1 MVGQPH
7 RNFMKMAS
15 WSSVSEHLVNPIGMS
30 DQLKWNNHI
39 MKIVLKNIT
48 KKYKN
53 KEVLSHLNF
62 EFDNKIYAFIGHNG
76 SGKSTLMRIITG
88 LIEPTQGE
96 VIFYQN
102 DKIIDYKKVKFG
114 YLSQEFNAFKE
125 FTVYEQ
131 LEYFAIMKKI
141 NKKVYS
147 NEIKKVL
154 VEVNLW
160 ENKDVKCKNLSGG
173 MIRRLGIAQTLL
185 GSPDVIILDEPVV
198 GLDPDERMRF
208 MEIIKSIQL
217 DIPIIFSTHIID
229 DISSLSPEIIF
240 FKNGQIKFNGSSSQ
254 FIDIAKGKIY
264 LCSRE
269 NLSKIKERIAS
280 IKISENTYRVIAS
293 NRLNYDFLQDITPCM
308 EDAYIYLNQDD

>member
-1 MVGQPH
+1 
-7 RNFMKMAS
+7 
-15 WSSVSEHLVNPIGMS
+15 
-30 DQLKWNNHI
+30 

-131 LEYFAIMKKI
+131 LEYFSIMKKI

>member
-1 MVGQPH
+1 
-7 RNFMKMAS
+7 
-15 WSSVSEHLVNPIGMS
+15 
-30 DQLKWNNHI
+30 

-229 DISSLSPEIIF
+229 DIGSLSPEIIL

-254 FIDIAKGKIY
+254 FIDSAKGKIY

-269 NLSKIKERIAS
+269 NLSKVKERISS

>member
-1 MVGQPH
+1 
-7 RNFMKMAS
+7 
-15 WSSVSEHLVNPIGMS
+15 
-30 DQLKWNNHI
+30 

-154 VEVNLW
+154 MEVNLW

-185 GSPDVIILDEPVV
+185 GSPDIIILDEPVV

-269 NLSKIKERIAS
+269 NLSKIKERIVS

>member
-1 MVGQPH
+1 
-7 RNFMKMAS
+7 
-15 WSSVSEHLVNPIGMS
+15 
-30 DQLKWNNHI
+30 

-125 FTVYEQ
+125 FSVYEQ

-254 FIDIAKGKIY
+254 FIDSAKGKVY
-264 LCSRE
+264 LCPRE
-269 NLSKIKERIAS
+269 DLGKVKERITS
-280 IKISENTYRVIAS
+280 IKISENTYKVIAS
-293 NRLNYDFLQDITPCM
+293 NRLNYDFLQDIIPCM

>member
-1 MVGQPH
+1 
-7 RNFMKMAS
+7 
-15 WSSVSEHLVNPIGMS
+15 
-30 DQLKWNNHI
+30 

-217 DIPIIFSTHIID
+217 DIPIIFSNHIID

-254 FIDIAKGKIY
+254 FIDSAKGKIY

-269 NLSKIKERIAS
+269 NLSKVKERITS

-293 NRLNYDFLQDITPCM
+293 NRLNYDFLQDVTPCM

>member
-1 MVGQPH
+1 
-7 RNFMKMAS
+7 
-15 WSSVSEHLVNPIGMS
+15 
-30 DQLKWNNHI
+30 

-96 VIFYQN
+96 VLFYQN

-154 VEVNLW
+154 MEVNLW

-229 DISSLSPEIIF
+229 DISSMSPKIIF
-240 FKNGQIKFNGSSSQ
+240 FKNGRIKFNGSSSQ

-269 NLSKIKERIAS
+269 NLTKVKERISS

>member
-1 MVGQPH
+1 
-7 RNFMKMAS
+7 
-15 WSSVSEHLVNPIGMS
+15 
-30 DQLKWNNHI
+30 

-185 GSPDVIILDEPVV
+185 GSPDIIILDEPVV

-229 DISSLSPEIIF
+229 DISSLSPEIIL

>member
-1 MVGQPH
+1 
-7 RNFMKMAS
+7 
-15 WSSVSEHLVNPIGMS
+15 
-30 DQLKWNNHI
+30 

-62 EFDNKIYAFIGHNG
+62 EFDNKIYAFIGHSG

-269 NLSKIKERIAS
+269 NLSKIKERIVS

>member
-1 MVGQPH
+1 
-7 RNFMKMAS
+7 
-15 WSSVSEHLVNPIGMS
+15 
-30 DQLKWNNHI
+30 

-254 FIDIAKGKIY
+254 FIDSAKGKIY

-269 NLSKIKERIAS
+269 NLSKIKKRIAS

>member
-1 MVGQPH
+1 
-7 RNFMKMAS
+7 
-15 WSSVSEHLVNPIGMS
+15 
-30 DQLKWNNHI
+30 

-96 VIFYQN
+96 VLFYQN
-102 DKIIDYKKVKFG
+102 DKIIDYKKLKFG

-154 VEVNLW
+154 MEVNLW

>member
-1 MVGQPH
+1 
-7 RNFMKMAS
+7 
-15 WSSVSEHLVNPIGMS
+15 
-30 DQLKWNNHI
+30 

-96 VIFYQN
+96 VLFYQN

-131 LEYFAIMKKI
+131 LEYFAIMKMI

-154 VEVNLW
+154 MEVNLW

-254 FIDIAKGKIY
+254 FIDSAKGKIY

-269 NLSKIKERIAS
+269 NLSKVKERITS

-293 NRLNYDFLQDITPCM
+293 NRLNYDFLQDVTPCM

>member
-1 MVGQPH
+1 
-7 RNFMKMAS
+7 
-15 WSSVSEHLVNPIGMS
+15 
-30 DQLKWNNHI
+30 

-154 VEVNLW
+154 MEVNLW

-185 GSPDVIILDEPVV
+185 GSPDIIILDEPVV

>member
-1 MVGQPH
+1 
-7 RNFMKMAS
+7 
-15 WSSVSEHLVNPIGMS
+15 
-30 DQLKWNNHI
+30 

-198 GLDPDERMRF
+198 GLNPDERMRF

>member
-1 MVGQPH
+1 
-7 RNFMKMAS
+7 
-15 WSSVSEHLVNPIGMS
+15 
-30 DQLKWNNHI
+30 

-154 VEVNLW
+154 MEVNLW

-173 MIRRLGIAQTLL
+173 MIRRLGIVQTLL
-185 GSPDVIILDEPVV
+185 GSPDIIILDEPVV

>member
-1 MVGQPH
+1 
-7 RNFMKMAS
+7 
-15 WSSVSEHLVNPIGMS
+15 
-30 DQLKWNNHI
+30 

-96 VIFYQN
+96 VLFYQN

-125 FTVYEQ
+125 FTAYEQ

-141 NKKVYS
+141 NRKVYS

-154 VEVNLW
+154 MEVNLW

-185 GSPDVIILDEPVV
+185 GSPDIIILDEPVV

-229 DISSLSPEIIF
+229 DISSLSPEIIL

-254 FIDIAKGKIY
+254 FIDSAKGKIY

-269 NLSKIKERIAS
+269 NLSKVKERISS

>member
-1 MVGQPH
+1 
-7 RNFMKMAS
+7 
-15 WSSVSEHLVNPIGMS
+15 
-30 DQLKWNNHI
+30 

-96 VIFYQN
+96 VLFYQN

-154 VEVNLW
+154 MEVDLW

-185 GSPDVIILDEPVV
+185 GSPDIIVLDEPVV

-208 MEIIKSIQL
+208 MEIIESIQL

>member
-1 MVGQPH
+1 
-7 RNFMKMAS
+7 
-15 WSSVSEHLVNPIGMS
+15 
-30 DQLKWNNHI
+30 

-229 DISSLSPEIIF
+229 DISSLSPEIIL

-254 FIDIAKGKIY
+254 FIDSAKGKIY

-269 NLSKIKERIAS
+269 NLTKVKERISS

>member
-1 MVGQPH
+1 
-7 RNFMKMAS
+7 
-15 WSSVSEHLVNPIGMS
+15 
-30 DQLKWNNHI
+30 

-96 VIFYQN
+96 VLFYQN

-154 VEVNLW
+154 MEVNLW

-185 GSPDVIILDEPVV
+185 GSPDIIILDEPVV

-254 FIDIAKGKIY
+254 FIDSAKGKIY

-269 NLSKIKERIAS
+269 NLSKVKERITS

-293 NRLNYDFLQDITPCM
+293 NRLNYDFLQDVTPCM

>member
-1 MVGQPH
+1 
-7 RNFMKMAS
+7 
-15 WSSVSEHLVNPIGMS
+15 
-30 DQLKWNNHI
+30 

-76 SGKSTLMRIITG
+76 SGKSTLMRIITK

-141 NKKVYS
+141 NKKAYS

-154 VEVNLW
+154 MEVNLW

-254 FIDIAKGKIY
+254 FIDSAKGKVY
-264 LCSRE
+264 LCPRE
-269 NLSKIKERIAS
+269 DLGKVKERITS

-293 NRLNYDFLQDITPCM
+293 NTLNYDFLQDITPCM
-308 EDAYIYLNQDD
+308 EDAYIFLNQDD

>member
-1 MVGQPH
+1 
-7 RNFMKMAS
+7 
-15 WSSVSEHLVNPIGMS
+15 
-30 DQLKWNNHI
+30 

-76 SGKSTLMRIITG
+76 SGKSTLMRIITR
-88 LIEPTQGE
+88 LIDPTQGE

-125 FTVYEQ
+125 FSVYEQ

-141 NKKVYS
+141 NKKVYP

-185 GSPDVIILDEPVV
+185 GSPDIIILDEPVV

-254 FIDIAKGKIY
+254 FIDSAKGKIY
-264 LCSRE
+264 LCPRE
-269 NLSKIKERIAS
+269 DLGKVKERITS
-280 IKISENTYRVIAS
+280 IKISENTYKVIAS
-293 NRLNYDFLQDITPCM
+293 NRLNYDFLQEITPCM

>member
-1 MVGQPH
+1 
-7 RNFMKMAS
+7 
-15 WSSVSEHLVNPIGMS
+15 
-30 DQLKWNNHI
+30 

-254 FIDIAKGKIY
+254 FIDSAKGKIY

-269 NLSKIKERIAS
+269 NLSKVKERISS

-293 NRLNYDFLQDITPCM
+293 NRLNYDFLQYITPCM

>member
-1 MVGQPH
+1 
-7 RNFMKMAS
+7 
-15 WSSVSEHLVNPIGMS
+15 
-30 DQLKWNNHI
+30 
-39 MKIVLKNIT
+39 MKIVLKNIA

-96 VIFYQN
+96 VLFYQN

-254 FIDIAKGKIY
+254 FIDSAKGKIY

-269 NLSKIKERIAS
+269 NLSKVKERISS

>member
-1 MVGQPH
+1 
-7 RNFMKMAS
+7 
-15 WSSVSEHLVNPIGMS
+15 
-30 DQLKWNNHI
+30 

-62 EFDNKIYAFIGHNG
+62 KFDNKIYAFIGHNG

-96 VIFYQN
+96 VLFYQN

-141 NKKVYS
+141 NRKVYS

-154 VEVNLW
+154 MEVNLW

-254 FIDIAKGKIY
+254 FIDSAKGKIY

-269 NLSKIKERIAS
+269 NLSKVKERITS

>member
-1 MVGQPH
+1 
-7 RNFMKMAS
+7 
-15 WSSVSEHLVNPIGMS
+15 
-30 DQLKWNNHI
+30 

-185 GSPDVIILDEPVV
+185 GSPDIIILDEPVV

-280 IKISENTYRVIAS
+280 IKISENTYRVISS

>member
-1 MVGQPH
+1 
-7 RNFMKMAS
+7 
-15 WSSVSEHLVNPIGMS
+15 
-30 DQLKWNNHI
+30 

-125 FTVYEQ
+125 STVYEQ

-154 VEVNLW
+154 MEVNLW

-185 GSPDVIILDEPVV
+185 GSPDIIILDEPVV

-229 DISSLSPEIIF
+229 DISSLSPEIIL

-254 FIDIAKGKIY
+254 FIDSAKGKIY

-269 NLSKIKERIAS
+269 NLSKVKERISS

>member
-1 MVGQPH
+1 
-7 RNFMKMAS
+7 
-15 WSSVSEHLVNPIGMS
+15 
-30 DQLKWNNHI
+30 

-154 VEVNLW
+154 MEVNLW

-185 GSPDVIILDEPVV
+185 GSPDIIILDEPVV

-229 DISSLSPEIIF
+229 DISSLSPEIIL

-254 FIDIAKGKIY
+254 FIDSAKGKIY

-269 NLSKIKERIAS
+269 NLSKVKERISS

>member
-1 MVGQPH
+1 
-7 RNFMKMAS
+7 
-15 WSSVSEHLVNPIGMS
+15 
-30 DQLKWNNHI
+30 

-96 VIFYQN
+96 VLFYQN

-141 NKKVYS
+141 NRKVYS

-154 VEVNLW
+154 MEVNLW

-185 GSPDVIILDEPVV
+185 GSPDIIILDEPVV

-269 NLSKIKERIAS
+269 NLSKIKERISS

>member
-1 MVGQPH
+1 
-7 RNFMKMAS
+7 
-15 WSSVSEHLVNPIGMS
+15 
-30 DQLKWNNHI
+30 

-76 SGKSTLMRIITG
+76 SGKSTLMRIITR

-125 FTVYEQ
+125 FSVYEQ

-141 NKKVYS
+141 NKKVYP

-185 GSPDVIILDEPVV
+185 GSPDIIILDEPVV

-229 DISSLSPEIIF
+229 DISLLSPEIIF

-254 FIDIAKGKIY
+254 FIDSAKGKIY
-264 LCSRE
+264 LCPRE
-269 NLSKIKERIAS
+269 DLGKVKERITS
-280 IKISENTYRVIAS
+280 IKISENTYKVIAS
-293 NRLNYDFLQDITPCM
+293 NRLNYDFLQEITPCM

>member
-1 MVGQPH
+1 
-7 RNFMKMAS
+7 
-15 WSSVSEHLVNPIGMS
+15 
-30 DQLKWNNHI
+30 

-96 VIFYQN
+96 VIFHQN

-154 VEVNLW
+154 MEVNLW

-185 GSPDVIILDEPVV
+185 GSPDIIILDEPVV

-240 FKNGQIKFNGSSSQ
+240 FKNGRIKFNGSSSQ

>member
-1 MVGQPH
+1 
-7 RNFMKMAS
+7 
-15 WSSVSEHLVNPIGMS
+15 
-30 DQLKWNNHI
+30 

-96 VIFYQN
+96 VMFYQN

-185 GSPDVIILDEPVV
+185 GSPDIIILDEPVV

-229 DISSLSPEIIF
+229 DISSLSPEIIL

-254 FIDIAKGKIY
+254 FIDSAKGKIY

-269 NLSKIKERIAS
+269 NLSKVKERISS

>member
-1 MVGQPH
+1 
-7 RNFMKMAS
+7 
-15 WSSVSEHLVNPIGMS
+15 
-30 DQLKWNNHI
+30 
-39 MKIVLKNIT
+39 MKIVLKNVT

-185 GSPDVIILDEPVV
+185 GSPDIIILDEPVV

-229 DISSLSPEIIF
+229 DISSLSPEIIL

-254 FIDIAKGKIY
+254 FIDSAKGKIY

-269 NLSKIKERIAS
+269 NLSKVKERISS

>member
-1 MVGQPH
+1 
-7 RNFMKMAS
+7 
-15 WSSVSEHLVNPIGMS
+15 
-30 DQLKWNNHI
+30 

-96 VIFYQN
+96 VLFYQN

-141 NKKVYS
+141 NKKVYT

-154 VEVNLW
+154 MEVNLW

-185 GSPDVIILDEPVV
+185 GSPDIIILDEPVV

>member
-1 MVGQPH
+1 
-7 RNFMKMAS
+7 
-15 WSSVSEHLVNPIGMS
+15 
-30 DQLKWNNHI
+30 

-96 VIFYQN
+96 VIFYRN

>member
-1 MVGQPH
+1 
-7 RNFMKMAS
+7 
-15 WSSVSEHLVNPIGMS
+15 
-30 DQLKWNNHI
+30 

-229 DISSLSPEIIF
+229 DISSMSPEIIF

-254 FIDIAKGKIY
+254 FIDSAKGKIY

-269 NLSKIKERIAS
+269 NLSKVKERITS

-293 NRLNYDFLQDITPCM
+293 NRLNYDFLQDVTPCM

>member
-1 MVGQPH
+1 
-7 RNFMKMAS
+7 
-15 WSSVSEHLVNPIGMS
+15 
-30 DQLKWNNHI
+30 

-185 GSPDVIILDEPVV
+185 GSPDIIILDEPVV

-269 NLSKIKERIAS
+269 NLSKVKERISS

>member
-1 MVGQPH
+1 
-7 RNFMKMAS
+7 
-15 WSSVSEHLVNPIGMS
+15 
-30 DQLKWNNHI
+30 

-185 GSPDVIILDEPVV
+185 GSPDIIILDEPVV

-269 NLSKIKERIAS
+269 NLSKIKERITS
-280 IKISENTYRVIAS
+280 IKISENTYKVIAS
-293 NRLNYDFLQDITPCM
+293 NRLNYDFLQEITPCM
-308 EDAYIYLNQDD
+308 EDAYIYI

>member
-1 MVGQPH
+1 
-7 RNFMKMAS
+7 
-15 WSSVSEHLVNPIGMS
+15 
-30 DQLKWNNHI
+30 

-96 VIFYQN
+96 VLFYQN

-229 DISSLSPEIIF
+229 DTSSMSPKIIF
-240 FKNGQIKFNGSSSQ
+240 FKNGRIKFNGSSSQ

>member
-1 MVGQPH
+1 
-7 RNFMKMAS
+7 
-15 WSSVSEHLVNPIGMS
+15 
-30 DQLKWNNHI
+30 

-96 VIFYQN
+96 VLFYQN

-160 ENKDVKCKNLSGG
+160 EYKDVKCKNLSGG

-229 DISSLSPEIIF
+229 DISSLSPEIIL

-254 FIDIAKGKIY
+254 FIDSAKGKIY

-269 NLSKIKERIAS
+269 NLSKVKERISS

>member
-1 MVGQPH
+1 
-7 RNFMKMAS
+7 
-15 WSSVSEHLVNPIGMS
+15 
-30 DQLKWNNHI
+30 

-88 LIEPTQGE
+88 LIDPTQGE

-154 VEVNLW
+154 MEVNLW

-185 GSPDVIILDEPVV
+185 GSPDIIILDEPIV

>member
-1 MVGQPH
+1 
-7 RNFMKMAS
+7 
-15 WSSVSEHLVNPIGMS
+15 
-30 DQLKWNNHI
+30 

-76 SGKSTLMRIITG
+76 SGKSTLMRIITR

-125 FTVYEQ
+125 YSVYEQ

-141 NKKVYS
+141 NKKVYP

-185 GSPDVIILDEPVV
+185 GSPDIIILDEPVV

-254 FIDIAKGKIY
+254 FIDSAKGKIY
-264 LCSRE
+264 LCPRE
-269 NLSKIKERIAS
+269 DLGKVKERITS
-280 IKISENTYRVIAS
+280 IKISENTYKVIAS
-293 NRLNYDFLQDITPCM
+293 NRLNYDFLQEITPCM